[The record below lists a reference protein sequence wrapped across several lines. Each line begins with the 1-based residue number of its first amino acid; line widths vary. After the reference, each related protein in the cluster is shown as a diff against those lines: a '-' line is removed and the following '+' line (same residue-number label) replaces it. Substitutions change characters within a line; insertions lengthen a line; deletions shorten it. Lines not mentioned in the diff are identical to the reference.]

1 MKKTILPKLIF
12 EVANVHGGNFMH
24 FRRIIEIYN
33 KIKYPNSFKSIKFQ
47 VLKAD
52 ELSTPNYHWHTAYK
66 KIYFSPEQWKILI
79 RKSGIKTN
87 IWIDM
92 FDRYSFEILS
102 QNFDYI
108 YGIKLQPSILNNL
121 NLFELLKNLNLK
133 SKVIILNISGVL
145 FKDIKNILKKFEELK
160 PKKIIIQFGFQSY
173 PTKISDTNL
182 NLSKPSRNSKPSS
195 FDVS

>member
-1 MKKTILPKLIF
+1 MNYLLP
-12 EVANVHGGNFMH
+12 
-24 FRRIIEIYN
+24 IIIG
-33 KIKYPNSFKSIKFQ
+33 
-47 VLKAD
+47 
-52 ELSTPNYHWHTAYK
+52 TPVYK
-66 KIYFSPEQWKILI
+66 KIYFSPEQWRILI

-133 SKVIILNISGVL
+133 SKIIILNISGVL
-145 FKDIKNILKKFEELK
+145 FNDIKNILKKFEELK

-182 NLSKPSRNSKPSS
+182 NKINFLKKLFFQIMKYVWQIMLMQKIHFSLSIPIYSYLLGAGHLEKHFCIKRKNHLLIG
-195 FDVS
+195 FHQ